1 MDQEKKGSEMN
12 KENIEKHFSPM
23 SWLDEEIARSQT
35 SSGRNERSDRYDAA
49 LQTIKDKQRRGEI
62 PSDEDYLA
70 LGGIRKNRAHC
81 QNIEYGYYMA
91 NIHYDLFHYDP
102 SDKDSLEDRIL
113 YFIEHAELDENA
125 KDNFFLNFPANFSYY
140 LSHIY
145 KTDVLR
151 HDSKRTLNKS
161 REDKLNQLY
170 DAISMRRLVDM
181 IERYGNDKEK
191 LILGRLFDMI

>member
-23 SWLDEEIARSQT
+23 AWQDEEIARNQALP
-35 SSGRNERSDRYDAA
+35 GRNERSDRYDAA

>member
-1 MDQEKKGSEMN
+1 
-12 KENIEKHFSPM
+12 
-23 SWLDEEIARSQT
+23 
-35 SSGRNERSDRYDAA
+35 
-49 LQTIKDKQRRGEI
+49 
-62 PSDEDYLA
+62 
-70 LGGIRKNRAHC
+70 
-81 QNIEYGYYMA
+81 MA

>member
-1 MDQEKKGSEMN
+1 MDQEKERIRMN

-23 SWLDEEIARSQT
+23 AWLDEEIERNET
-35 SSGRNERSDRYDAA
+35 SSGRNERSDRYHAA

-81 QNIEYGYYMA
+81 QNIEYGYYTA

-113 YFIEHAELDENA
+113 YFIGHAELDENA
-125 KDNFFLNFPANFSYY
+125 KDNFFLSFPANFSSY
-140 LSHIY
+140 LSHIC
-145 KTDVLR
+145 KVDKPTR
-151 HDSKRTLNKS
+151 DSREALDKI
-161 REDKLNQLY
+161 REDKLSRLY
-170 DAISMRRLVDM
+170 DAFYMRGLVDM